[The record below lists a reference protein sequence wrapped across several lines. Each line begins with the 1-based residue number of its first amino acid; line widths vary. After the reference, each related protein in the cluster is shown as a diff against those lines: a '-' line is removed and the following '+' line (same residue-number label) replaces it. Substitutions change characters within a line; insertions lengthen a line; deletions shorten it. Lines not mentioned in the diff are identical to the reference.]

1 MYKLA
6 HIGIVVQSCERSVE
20 FYTRVLGLELVDR
33 HNNKEL
39 TIIELKTGSLV
50 IELLQYLSAPPEP
63 RGTGIYDHLAFMV
76 EDIESEMA
84 RLRGY
89 GVVFLAEKPRLA
101 LNGKKIIF
109 FTGPDGERI
118 ELLEEGYQ
126 AE

>member
-1 MYKLA
+1 MCKLA
-6 HIGIVVQSCERSVE
+6 HIGIVVQNCERSVE

-33 HNNKEL
+33 HSNKEL

-50 IELLQYLSAPPEP
+50 VELLQYFSSSPEP
-63 RGTGIYDHLAFMV
+63 RGTGIYDHLAFRV

-89 GVVFLAEKPRLA
+89 GVVFPEKPRLA

-118 ELLEEGYQ
+118 ELLED
-126 AE
+126 